1 MGWWIR
7 FDGTE
12 IDTDP
17 DTGEIIDDSEAV
29 RLFAEFVLS
38 HVERCVTIQALAA
51 RTGLDECVIETAL
64 AVAREHRSQAGTLV
78 SATSPGTCTPLLLS
92 QPAAVSFQHHRG
104 ESEAA
109 ASEGQSR

>member
-38 HVERCVTIQALAA
+38 HVERGVTIQALAA
-51 RTGLDECVIETAL
+51 RTGLDERVIETAL
-64 AVAREHRSQAGTLV
+64 AVAREHRSQGAKLGKN
-78 SATSPGTCTPLLLS
+78 
-92 QPAAVSFQHHRG
+92 
-104 ESEAA
+104 EAA
-109 ASEGQSR
+109 TPNRQAW